1 MALNQHFTASAQVD
15 APGASESSRQLG
27 NTVVSL
33 GSILAAVGAASCCV
47 LPFAFATVGVSG
59 AWIGNFTALA
69 PYQPYF
75 VAATIVLL
83 AGGFYLVY
91 RKPKAACVEG
101 SYCARPSSGR
111 IARTTLWLATVLFVA
126 AIAFPYTAPLL

>member
-1 MALNQHFTASAQVD
+1 MALNEHFGAPAQVGD
-15 APGASESSRQLG
+15 PAASESGRRVG

-33 GSILAAVGAASCCV
+33 GSILAALGAASCCV
-47 LPFAFATVGVSG
+47 IPFALATLGVSG
-59 AWIGNFTALA
+59 AWIGNFAALA

-75 VAATIVLL
+75 VVATIALL

-111 IARTTLWLATVLFVA
+111 TARIALWSAMILFVA
-126 AIAFPYTAPLL
+126 AIAFPYAAPLL

>member
-1 MALNQHFTASAQVD
+1 MAASEHFGVPAQVGD
-15 APGASESSRQLG
+15 PAANVSGRQLG

-47 LPFAFATVGVSG
+47 IPFALATLGVSG

-69 PYQPYF
+69 LYQPYF
-75 VAATIVLL
+75 VAATIALL

-111 IARTTLWLATVLFVA
+111 TARIALWSATTLFVA
-126 AIAFPYTAPLL
+126 AIAFPYAAPLL